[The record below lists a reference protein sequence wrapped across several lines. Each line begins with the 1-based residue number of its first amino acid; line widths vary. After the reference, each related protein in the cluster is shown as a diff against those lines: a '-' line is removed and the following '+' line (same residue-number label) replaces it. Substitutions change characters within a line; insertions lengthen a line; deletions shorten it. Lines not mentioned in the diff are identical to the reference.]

1 MVAFPF
7 VPGDHQRYLANMAP
21 KAFISH
27 ASEDKPRFVE
37 SFATLLREFGV
48 DAWLD
53 KWEMQPGDSLVD
65 RIFEEGIKSTDAFV
79 VVLSQNS
86 VDKPW
91 VREELNAGVVKR
103 ISGKCKVIPVV
114 IDECDVPE
122 CLKSTLWEKITSLDD
137 IRSQTQRIANAIH
150 GVNEK
155 PPVGATPRVSTTALD
170 VFTELTRQDQLL
182 LAAACESTLDT
193 GWPMVTSTHIH
204 QPLIDQGLSPEEI
217 HESLQVL
224 DGRHYI
230 SVQWAMGGGWS
241 HFDIPTSTFETFIKA
256 TQSDYPLMVNEICIQ
271 ILNHNRRTNLELQQA
286 TGYLARIVNHVMDM
300 LESQKLVTVVRAM
313 GGGIHVASVSPE
325 LSRQFR
331 S

>member
-1 MVAFPF
+1 
-7 VPGDHQRYLANMAP
+7 MAP

-48 DAWLD
+48 NAWLD
-53 KWEMQPGDSLVD
+53 KWEMQPGDNLVD

-79 VVLSQNS
+79 IVLSQNS

-91 VREELNAGVVKR
+91 VREELNAGVVKH
-103 ISGKCKVIPVV
+103 ISGQCKVIPVV

-122 CLKSTLWEKITSLDD
+122 CLKSTLCERITSLDD

-150 GVNEK
+150 GVTEK
-155 PPVGATPRVSTTALD
+155 PPVGPAPRVSTTALD

-182 LAAACESTLDT
+182 LVTACESTLESGCPMDT
-193 GWPMVTSTHIH
+193 SNQIY
-204 QPLIDQGLSPEEI
+204 QPLIDQGLSSEEI

-224 DGRHYI
+224 DVRHYI

-241 HFDIPTSTFETFIKA
+241 HLDIPTSTFETYIKA
-256 TQSDYPLMVNEICIQ
+256 THNDYPLMVKQICLQ
-271 ILNHNRRTNLELQQA
+271 ILNNNCRSNTELQQA
-286 TGYLARIVNHVMDM
+286 TGYAARIVNHVMDM
-300 LESQKLVTVVRAM
+300 LESRRLVNVVRAI
-313 GGGIHVASVSPE
+313 GGGVDVVSVSPE